1 MGVYESIEK
10 AKASGDVT
18 AIRIMMKN
26 SLLADP
32 TFREFDEM
40 VSLTHNMPGLYDSHD
55 GAVPAPR
62 VAWNDEYMNKLMVQ
76 VVINF
81 SRERLAHLK
90 DVVSYLRPAMARTVP
105 QSGGSRPSIPNGGY
119 RPSNPVYGN
128 TSGSRGNS
136 SRSYQEQKLLDQM
149 KGRIR
154 PMKIATS
161 AVVGA
166 VVGGVVVGSSS
177 ILLGVAVGV
186 GVGLGI
192 STIATRGG
200 R

>member
-32 TFREFDEM
+32 TFREFNEM
-40 VSLTHNMPGLYDSHD
+40 ESLTHNMPGLYESHD
-55 GAVPAPR
+55 GAVPAPK
-62 VAWNDEYMNKLMVQ
+62 VSWNDEYMNKLMVQ
-76 VVINF
+76 VMSNF

-90 DVVSYLRPAMARTVP
+90 DVVSYLRPAPALVP
-105 QSGGSRPSIPNGGY
+105 RSGGPRPSTPNGGY
-119 RPSNPVYGN
+119 RPSKPIYGN
-128 TSGSRGNS
+128 KSGSRSSS
-136 SRSYQEQKLLDQM
+136 SRSYQEQKRLDH
-149 KGRIR
+149 GR
-154 PMKIATS
+154 KIVTS
-161 AVVGA
+161 TVVGA
-166 VVGGVVVGSSS
+166 AVGGVVVASSS

-192 STIATRGG
+192 STISTRGG

>member
-10 AKASGDVT
+10 AKAIGDVT

-55 GAVPAPR
+55 GAVPAPK
-62 VAWNDEYMNKLMVQ
+62 VSWNDEYMNKLMVQ
-76 VVINF
+76 VMSNF

-90 DVVSYLRPAMARTVP
+90 DVVSYLRPATAHTVLRSEGSSRTP
-105 QSGGSRPSIPNGGY
+105 YGGG
-119 RPSNPVYGN
+119 RPSNITYGN
-128 TSGSRGNS
+128 SSGLRGSS
-136 SRSYQEQKLLDQM
+136 SRSYQEQKRIDQR

-154 PMKIATS
+154 QMKIATS
-161 AVVGA
+161 AVAGA

-186 GVGLGI
+186 GVGVGI
-192 STIATRGG
+192 STFVTKGG